1 MKGNIQLLCHR
12 NFRIFFNL
20 ILTASKFVYS
30 LQIPVFSMRKL
41 FFIKHVFFLFLVA
54 NVNSQTF
61 QSVTIDTILKDK
73 ISIRAI
79 SVADGIIY
87 FAGDKSR
94 LGYVL
99 YPKDARMINAEIV
112 SDTLVYEYRSLATNG
127 KDIFALSIGNPAR
140 LHKFS
145 KNLMDKT
152 LVYQE
157 SHEKVF
163 YDSMQFWN
171 ENEGIAIGD
180 PTTDCLSVIITR
192 DGGNTWR
199 KTDCENLPLIVNGEA
214 AFAASNTNI
223 VLKGNNVWIVSGG
236 KKSRVFHSPNKGKT
250 WQVYET
256 PIVQGEAMTGIFTA
270 DFYDE
275 NIGFIAGGNYEKP
288 TQNFQNKAI
297 TTDGGKTWN
306 LIGENKGFGY
316 ASCVQF
322 VPKSKGKGIVS
333 VGASGLYYS
342 ADGGNSWKQFST
354 DATLYTIRFL
364 DEDTAFAA
372 GKDKIIKIEF
382 KK

>member
-1 MKGNIQLLCHR
+1 MKDNIQLLCHR

-306 LIGENKGFGY
+306 LIGENTGFGY

-333 VGASGLYYS
+333 VGASGLQYS
-342 ADGGNSWKQFST
+342 ADGGNTWKQFSDDT
-354 DATLYTIRFL
+354 TLYTIRFL
-364 DEDTAFAA
+364 DENTAFAA
-372 GKDKIIKIEF
+372 GKNKIIKIEF

>member
-306 LIGENKGFGY
+306 LIGENTGFGY

-333 VGASGLYYS
+333 VGASGLQYS
-342 ADGGNSWKQFST
+342 ADGGNTWKQFSDDT
-354 DATLYTIRFL
+354 TLYTIRFL

-372 GKDKIIKIEF
+372 GKNKIIKIEF

>member
-1 MKGNIQLLCHR
+1 MKKSFCI
-12 NFRIFFNL
+12 
-20 ILTASKFVYS
+20 S
-30 LQIPVFSMRKL
+30 LF
-41 FFIKHVFFLFLVA
+41 FFLFILSK
-54 NVNSQTF
+54 VNSQTF
-61 QSVTIDTILKDK
+61 QSVTIDTILNDK

-79 SVADGIIY
+79 TIVEDKVY
-87 FAGDKSR
+87 FSGDKSR
-94 LGYVL
+94 IGYVQT
-99 YPKDARMINAEIV
+99 PKREGEIDKTIV
-112 SDTLVYEYRSLATNG
+112 TDTLQYEYRSLATNG
-127 KDIFALSIGNPAR
+127 KYFFALSIGNPAK
-140 LHKFS
+140 LYKFS

-157 SHEKVF
+157 KNERVF

-180 PTTDCLSVIITR
+180 PTADCLSVIITR

-199 KTDCENLPLIVNGEA
+199 KTDCENLPLIVDGEA

-256 PIVQGEAMTGIFTA
+256 PIVKGEAMTGIFTT

-306 LIGENKGFGY
+306 LIGENTGFGY
-316 ASCVQF
+316 ASCIQF

-342 ADGGNSWKQFST
+342 ADSGNSWKQFST
-354 DATLYTIRFL
+354 DATLYTIRFS

-372 GKDKIIKIEF
+372 GKNKIIKIEF

>member
-1 MKGNIQLLCHR
+1 
-12 NFRIFFNL
+12 
-20 ILTASKFVYS
+20 
-30 LQIPVFSMRKL
+30 MRKL
-41 FFIKHVFFLFLVA
+41 FFIRYVFFLFFVA
-54 NVNSQTF
+54 NVNAQTF

-79 SVADGIIY
+79 SVAEGKIY
-87 FAGDKSR
+87 FSGDKSR
-94 LGYVL
+94 VGYVL
-99 YPKDARMINAEIV
+99 YPKDESLINAEIV
-112 SDTLVYEYRSLATNG
+112 RDTLVYEYRSLATNG

-145 KNLMDKT
+145 KDLLNKS
-152 LVYQE
+152 LVYRE
-157 SHEKVF
+157 DHDKVF

-171 ENEGIAIGD
+171 TKEGIAIGD
-180 PTTDCLSVIITR
+180 PTANCLSIIITR
-192 DGGNTWR
+192 DGGSSWHKVPCESLPNTV
-199 KTDCENLPLIVNGEA
+199 EGEA

-223 VLKGNNVWIVSGG
+223 VLKGNKVWIVSGG
-236 KKSRVFHSPNKGKT
+236 KKARVFYSSDKGKT
-250 WQVYET
+250 WQVQET
-256 PIVQGEAMTGIFTA
+256 PIVQGETMTGIFTA

-297 TTDGGKTWN
+297 TKDGGKTWN
-306 LIGENKGFGY
+306 LIGENTGFGY

-333 VGASGLYYS
+333 VGATGLHYS
-342 ADGGNSWKQFST
+342 ADGGHTWKQFLT
-354 DATLYTIRFL
+354 DSTLYTIRFL

-372 GKDKIIKIEF
+372 GKDKIVKIEF